1 MNIMMRL
8 EHADWKRL
16 LLPRL
21 WENLRRKYS
30 SMTQAS
36 KMAKIAVKA
45 LEDKKGEDIRI
56 IDIRDVSILADY
68 FIIANGNNA
77 SQVQAMVDSVEEEL
91 LKEGHECRQIEGY
104 NTANWILMD
113 YNDIIVHVFSREDRL
128 FYDLERIWRDG
139 KQIASIDEL

>member
-1 MNIMMRL
+1 MSHVL
-8 EHADWKRL
+8 ELSK
-16 LLPRL
+16 
-21 WENLRRKYS
+21 
-30 SMTQAS
+30 
-36 KMAKIAVKA
+36 KMASIAYHA
-45 LEDKKGEDIRI
+45 LDSKKGEDIQV
-56 IDIRDVSILADY
+56 IDISEISVLADY